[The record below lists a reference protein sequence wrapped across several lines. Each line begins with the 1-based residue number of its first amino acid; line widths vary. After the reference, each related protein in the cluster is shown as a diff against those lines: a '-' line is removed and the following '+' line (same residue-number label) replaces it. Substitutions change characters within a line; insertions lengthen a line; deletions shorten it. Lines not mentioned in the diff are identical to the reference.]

1 KNGTGELSLTASNAY
16 TGLTTVNGGFLEVDD
31 SFALGST
38 NAGTIVNSGAVL
50 ALRFD
55 VHVGLE
61 PLTVSGPGILS
72 VFGAVSSSFG
82 SNSWDGVITLSSNT
96 TVSVGRTND
105 FLNVAGT
112 IVGTGDL
119 TKIGP
124 GTMIMSG
131 PAANTYSGSTF
142 FNEGTNLLSKG
153 VVD

>member
-1 KNGTGELSLTASNAY
+1 N
-16 TGLTTVNGGFLEVDD
+16 GFLDVDD

-82 SNSWDGVITLSSNT
+82 SNSWAGAITLGTNT
-96 TVSVGRTND
+96 TISVQTND
-105 FLNVAGT
+105 FLNLSGQ
-112 IVGTGDL
+112 ISGTGDV

-124 GTMIMSG
+124 GTLIYSG
-131 PAANTYSGSTF
+131 AVGNTYSGSTF
-142 FNEGTNLLSKG
+142 MNEGTLQLSKT
-153 VVD
+153 V